1 MVRQRRLLAAA
12 LLLLAGVLQPAR
24 AQDSVVFDGERY
36 IRMHREVQSPGDRM
50 AQFVRPFETLGDWTR
65 SVAIYRYTTLGNDPT
80 RAALELRDRLK
91 EANPDA
97 QSRLLVHSV
106 TRDAIIDFL
115 TWPPNGRYLELN
127 VMRYAKDPGGKG
139 LIAFR
144 FTHRFQD
151 ARKED
156 AAQFTE
162 KRLGW
167 RSQVEAF
174 DLTKGLAALGD

>member
-1 MVRQRRLLAAA
+1 MVRRRRLLAAA
-12 LLLLAGVLQPAR
+12 LVLLTGALQPAR

-36 IRMHREVQSPGDRM
+36 IRMHRERQSPGDRM
-50 AQFVRPFETLGDWTR
+50 AQFVREFENLGDWTR
-65 SVAIYRYTTLGNDPT
+65 SVAVYRYTTLGNDPT
-80 RAALELRDRLK
+80 RAALDLRDRLK
-91 EANPDA
+91 AANPDA
-97 QSRLLVHSV
+97 QSHLLVHSV

-115 TWPPNGRYLELN
+115 TWPPDGRYLELN
-127 VMRYAKDPGGKG
+127 VMRYAKDPDGKG

-167 RSQVEAF
+167 RSQVEEF

>member
-1 MVRQRRLLAAA
+1 MRGRRSRLLAAA
-12 LLLLAGVLQPAR
+12 LLLIAVLQPAL
-24 AQDSVVFDGERY
+24 AQESLVFDGERY
-36 IRMHREVQSPGDRM
+36 VRMHRERQSPGDRM
-50 AQFVRPFETLGDWTR
+50 AQFVREFETLGDWTR
-65 SVAIYRYTTLGNDPT
+65 SVAIYRYTTLGDDPT

-115 TWPPNGRYLELN
+115 TWPPDGRYLELN
-127 VMRYAKDPGGKG
+127 VMRYARDPGGKG

-151 ARKED
+151 ARKEN

-162 KRLGW
+162 KRLAW
-167 RSQVEAF
+167 RSQVEEF

>member
-1 MVRQRRLLAAA
+1 MRSRRRLVAAA
-12 LLLLAGVLQPAR
+12 LLLLAGALSTAR

-36 IRMHREVQSPGDRM
+36 IRMHREMQVPGDRM
-50 AQFVRPFETLGDWTR
+50 AQFVRPFENLGDWTR
-65 SVAIYRYTTLGNDPT
+65 SVAIYRYTTLGDDPT
-80 RAALELRDRLK
+80 RAALDLRDRLK

-115 TWPPNGRYLELN
+115 TWPPDGSYLELN
-127 VMRYAKDPGGKG
+127 VMRYAKHPGGKG
-139 LIAFR
+139 LMAFR
-144 FTHRFQD
+144 FTHRFRD

-162 KRLGW
+162 KRLAW
-167 RSQVEAF
+167 RSQVEEF
-174 DLTKGLAALGD
+174 DLTQDFAALGD

>member
-1 MVRQRRLLAAA
+1 MRAHTRLLAAA
-12 LLLLAGVLQPAR
+12 LLILCGAPQPAW
-24 AQDSVVFDGERY
+24 AQVSVVFDGERY
-36 IRMHREVQSPGDRM
+36 LRMHRETQSPGDRM
-50 AQFVRPFETLGDWTR
+50 AQFVREFETLGDWTR
-65 SVAIYRYTTLGNDPT
+65 SVAIYRYTTLGSDPT

-115 TWPPNGRYLELN
+115 TWPPDGRYLELS

-167 RSQVEAF
+167 RNQVEAF
-174 DLTKGLAALGD
+174 DLVKGLTALE